1 MIVKWMGGITS
12 CLTACELAVS
22 QSKTVKV
29 IYNVLLSI
37 ETMSH
42 FYRHLLIALLVMDSQ
57 LIFMYLKVIWKVGRG
72 SLVRVLFPWC
82 IK

>member
-29 IYNVLLSI
+29 IYNVLLSSSKLHLI
-37 ETMSH
+37 LH
-42 FYRHLLIALLVMDSQ
+42 RHLLIASLGMVSQ
-57 LIFMYLKVIWKVGRG
+57 PIFTYLKTI
-72 SLVRVLFPWC
+72 
-82 IK
+82 